1 MKALLDTGPWIALID
16 RSEAAHNTC
25 VQWFASFSGELF
37 STEAVLTE
45 VLYLLNFSFKAQQAV
60 LDFVIRGVV
69 TLVPSDIHSLHL
81 ARSLMEKYA
90 DLPMDFADA
99 TLVCL
104 AQESGILDI
113 ATLDHKD
120 FSIINL
126 YGADQ
131 GSFLTAGYAA
141 SSSCILIST

>member
-16 RSEAAHNTC
+16 RSEAAHDTC
-25 VQWFASFSGELF
+25 VKWYASFSGELF

-45 VLYLLNFSFKAQQAV
+45 VLYLLNFSLKAQQAA
-60 LDFVIRGVV
+60 LDFVIRGFV
-69 TLVPSDIHSLHL
+69 TLVPSDIHSLL
-81 ARSLMEKYA
+81 FARSQMEKYA

-104 AQESGILDI
+104 AEESGILNI

-120 FSIINL
+120 FSIYRTTNNQ
-126 YGADQ
+126 A
-131 GSFLTAGYAA
+131 FR
-141 SSSCILIST
+141 ILPH